1 MGIKWNLIWGD
12 ARDMNETKRR
22 SNGIYTPLP
31 TKQALNEKRL
41 EHGIAL
47 NFWGPSHGEYLILAG
62 WDFWIVTGGTYK
74 IYKSPCF
81 QR

>member
-22 SNGIYTPLP
+22 SNGIHTPLP

-41 EHGIAL
+41 EHWIAL
-47 NFWGPSHGEYLILAG
+47 KNGGP
-62 WDFWIVTGGTYK
+62 VMGG
-74 IYKSPCF
+74 I
-81 QR
+81 